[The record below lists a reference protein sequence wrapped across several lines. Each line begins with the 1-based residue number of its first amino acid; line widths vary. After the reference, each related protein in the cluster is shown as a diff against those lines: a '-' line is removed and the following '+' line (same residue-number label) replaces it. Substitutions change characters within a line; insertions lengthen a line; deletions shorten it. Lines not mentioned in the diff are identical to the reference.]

1 MTITRKFNA
10 RRILITSGWLLLAA
24 GCLVILLAAV
34 RDKNNAVCTSID
46 VNISGVSNHFFIDK
60 QDVLELINRYSG
72 KEAVGQPISEFDL
85 VGMESELEK
94 DVWVKNAELYFD
106 SHNVLKADV
115 EEREPVARVFANGT
129 HTFYIDSS
137 LSMLPLSDK
146 FSARVPVFTGFPTE
160 AKVLSKA
167 DSALLRDI
175 RNISMRLQED
185 SFMLALVQQV
195 DITPS
200 RAFELVPYIGNQVI
214 VLGDAQNLDEKFR
227 KLSLFYRNM
236 MPRFGWNRYSIINL
250 QFKGQ
255 VVAKLKGKDDVSAD
269 SLRTIQLMQAMA
281 ATAEKLASDSVQTI
295 VQDNERNT
303 ADSTM
308 IKFVIQREEPTVEPT
323 MYFEKIAGP
332 AEPVKKAEEPKA
344 AVKPVKKP
352 VTAKPVAK
360 PAAKPKQQKKERKN

>member
-1 MTITRKFNA
+1 MALTGKFNA
-10 RRILITSGWLLLAA
+10 KRVLVTSGWILLAI
-24 GCLVILLAAV
+24 GCLVVLLAAV
-34 RDKNNAVCTSID
+34 RDKNESVCKSID

-60 QDVLELINRYSG
+60 QDVLDLINRYSG
-72 KEAVGQPISEFDL
+72 EEAIGQAISSFDL

-146 FSARVPVFTGFPTE
+146 FSARVPVFTGFPSD
-160 AKVLSKA
+160 AKVLTKA

-175 RNISMRLQED
+175 RNISQRLQED

-200 RAFELVPYIGNQVI
+200 RSFEFVPYIGNQVI
-214 VLGDAQNLDEKFR
+214 VLGDAQNLDEKFS

-308 IKFVIQREEPTVEPT
+308 IKFMIQREEPTLEPT
-323 MYFEKIAGP
+323 IYFERIAEP
-332 AEPVKKAEEPKA
+332 AEPSKKQEEPKA
-344 AVKPVKKP
+344 TAKPAK
-352 VTAKPVAK
+352 KPVAK
-360 PAAKPKQQKKERKN
+360 PAAKPAQKKPGRKN